1 MPTLHLLLID
11 AGNTRVKWATA
22 SAPGK
27 SMLHGDVPTRK
38 VTAASLQKLAR
49 KFPEH
54 RAVLSSVVPKLTTMF
69 RRAFAGRL
77 YIVTG
82 GSPNLPLPFA
92 YPQPAEL
99 GADRIAAAAA
109 AHAEGSWPAIIV
121 SCGTAVAVTVIDAQG
136 RLCGGA
142 IAPGLHAQLA
152 ALVGATAQLPSVSLR
167 HPKRLPAQST
177 EEAIRAGVLLN
188 FRGGVKEIVTRLA
201 ESLPGKARPHI
212 LLTGGDASALAGV
225 FGPRAVVRP
234 LLVAEGLRIIGA
246 RVFAPIP

>member
-1 MPTLHLLLID
+1 MASLHLLLID

-22 SAPGK
+22 SGHGK
-27 SMLHGDVPTRK
+27 IVARGNIPARDM
-38 VTAASLQKLAR
+38 TAALLQKLAR
-49 KFPEH
+49 KYPTH
-54 RAVLSSVVPKLTTMF
+54 RAVLASVVPKLTMLF

-82 GSPNLPLPFA
+82 ASPKLPLPFT
-92 YPQPAEL
+92 YPRPVEL
-99 GADRIAAAAA
+99 GADRIAAGAA
-109 AHAEGSWPAIIV
+109 AHAEGKWPAIIV

-142 IAPGLHAQLA
+142 IAPGLYAQLA
-152 ALVGATAQLPSVSLR
+152 ALVGATAQLPAVSLR
-167 HPKRLPAQST
+167 PPKRLPAQST

-212 LLTGGDASALAGV
+212 LLTGGDVDALKGV
-225 FGPRAVVRP
+225 FGSRAVVRP

-246 RVFAPIP
+246 RVFASPP